1 MNFNLRFFISWI
13 ICALVM
19 FSLFY
24 FWHGVFL
31 NDFKRIQFPI
41 GLFLSFAAIT
51 YLIISFG
58 IYILFESSLMKRF
71 KNIFLKGL
79 LLGALSGF
87 TIFIIATIIHISLAK
102 NLNSQHLLMNCSWQ
116 IAEQTI
122 GAFVVVLFKVIIR
135 DNKFQD
141 A

>member
-1 MNFNLRFFISWI
+1 
-13 ICALVM
+13 
-19 FSLFY
+19 
-24 FWHGVFL
+24 
-31 NDFKRIQFPI
+31 
-41 GLFLSFAAIT
+41 
-51 YLIISFG
+51 
-58 IYILFESSLMKRF
+58 MKRF
-71 KNIFLKGL
+71 RNIYLKGL
-79 LLGALSGF
+79 LAGILSGF

-122 GAFVVVLFKVIIR
+122 GAFVIVIFKVLIR

>member
-41 GLFLSFAAIT
+41 GLFVSFAAIT

>member
-1 MNFNLRFFISWI
+1 MNFNLRFFTSWI
-13 ICALVM
+13 SCALVM

-24 FWHGVFL
+24 AWHGIFL
-31 NDFKRIQFPI
+31 NDFKRIQFPV
-41 GLFLSFAAIT
+41 GLFVSFAAIT
-51 YLIISFG
+51 YLILSFG
-58 IYILFESSLMKRF
+58 IYLIFESSLMKRF
-71 KNIFLKGL
+71 RNIFLKGL
-79 LLGALSGF
+79 LVGILSGF
-87 TIFIIATIIHISLAK
+87 TIYIIATIIHISLAK

-122 GAFVVVLFKVIIR
+122 GAFVIVIFKVLIR

>member
-13 ICALVM
+13 TCALVM

-24 FWHGVFL
+24 AWHGIFL

-41 GLFLSFAAIT
+41 ELFVGFAAIA

-58 IYILFESSLMKRF
+58 VYFVFESSLIKRF
-71 KNIFLKGL
+71 RNLIIKGL
-79 LLGALSGF
+79 LVGILSGL
-87 TIFIIATIIHISLAK
+87 TIFIVATIVHISLAK
-102 NLNSQHLLMNCSWQ
+102 NLNSQHLFMNCSWQ

-122 GAFVVVLFKVIIR
+122 GAFVLVIFKVIIR